1 MKIYAHRGS
10 SGKNPEMTRQAY
22 LAAIED
28 GADGF
33 ECDVRLSKDGEIVC
47 IHDATTNRISGKK
60 LRVSKTSLRE
70 LQGAYEVIVLK
81 ELLDLAIEAR
91 KDLLIETKHPTV
103 FAGRVERKVVELLD
117 TNSER
122 ISSCAIEVVVMSF
135 SKFALGRVKSKWKV
149 CKISKY
155 YLPAIFSNRKIA
167 ALSIELISRRPSLV
181 AKLAK
186 KGSRVLIWTVN
197 KKNDFEL
204 CKELKV
210 DGVITNYPSDA
221 RNYG

>member
-1 MKIYAHRGS
+1 M
-10 SGKNPEMTRQAY
+10 
-22 LAAIED
+22 
-28 GADGF
+28 
-33 ECDVRLSKDGEIVC
+33 
-47 IHDATTNRISGKK
+47 
-60 LRVSKTSLRE
+60 
-70 LQGAYEVIVLK
+70 
-81 ELLDLAIEAR
+81 
-91 KDLLIETKHPTV
+91 IETKHPTV

-181 AKLAK
+181 ANLAK

-210 DGVITNYPSDA
+210 DGVITNYPNDA

>member
-81 ELLDLAIEAR
+81 ELLDIAIEAR
-91 KDLLIETKHPTV
+91 KDLLIETKHPTLFV
-103 FAGRVERKVVELLD
+103 GRVERKVVELLD

-210 DGVITNYPSDA
+210 DGVITNYPNDA

>member
-186 KGSRVLIWTVN
+186 KGSRVLIWTVK

-204 CKELKV
+204 CKDLKV
-210 DGVITNYPSDA
+210 YGVITNYPSDA

>member
-91 KDLLIETKHPTV
+91 KDLLIETKHPTLFV
-103 FAGRVERKVVELLD
+103 GGIERKVVELLD

-210 DGVITNYPSDA
+210 DGVITNYPNDA

>member
-10 SGKNPEMTRQAY
+10 SGENPEMTRRAY

-60 LRVSKTSLRE
+60 LRVSRTSLRE
-70 LQGAYEVIVLK
+70 LESAHEVMVLK
-81 ELLDLAIEAR
+81 EILDLAIESR
-91 KDLLIETKHPTV
+91 KDLLIETKHPTL
-103 FAGRVERKVVELLD
+103 FAGRIERKVVELLD
-117 TNSER
+117 SNSER
-122 ISSCAIEVVVMSF
+122 ISSCGIEIVVMSF
-135 SKFALGRVKSKWKV
+135 SKFALGRVKSNWKV

-155 YLPAIFSNRKIA
+155 YLPAIFSNRKIS

-181 AKLAK
+181 AKLVK

-197 KKNDFEL
+197 KKIDFEL

-210 DGVITNYPSDA
+210 DGVITNYPSVA

>member
-122 ISSCAIEVVVMSF
+122 ISSCGIEVVVMSF

-204 CKELKV
+204 CKDLKV
-210 DGVITNYPSDA
+210 YGVITNYPSDA